1 MRLRLLSWNIRK
13 AVGLDWRRDPARVWR
28 VIEGLSPDVVFL
40 QEADKRLGQRPA
52 ALPPSLVRAAGY
64 APIDADPDT
73 PSIGWH
79 GNALLVRRP
88 FDLLEM
94 HRVALPG
101 LEPRGALRARVRLHG
116 REVALVSA
124 HLGLRRRDRKP
135 QMTAIADAVSGE
147 GCPVLVAGDLNEFSR
162 DPRHLPV
169 PAGWTVTA
177 PGASFHADM
186 PRLALDRFVTGPGVR
201 LHDARVIPPRQAR
214 RASDH
219 LPIAATAEL
228 G

>member
-1 MRLRLLSWNIRK
+1 MRLKVLSWNIRK
-13 AVGLDWRRDPARVWR
+13 SVGLDWRRDPARVWS
-28 VIEGLSPDVVFL
+28 VIEGIGPDIVFL

-52 ALPPSLVRAAGY
+52 ALPPALVKAAGY

-88 FDLLEM
+88 FDLVDM
-94 HRVALPG
+94 RRMVLPG

-116 REVALVSA
+116 REITLVSA
-124 HLGLRRRDRKP
+124 HLGLRRRDRRP
-135 QMTAIADAVSGE
+135 QLAEIVAGLTDADG
-147 GCPVLVAGDLNEFSR
+147 PVLVAGDFNEFSR
-162 DPRHLPV
+162 NPGAMPLPS
-169 PAGWTVTA
+169 GWTMTI

-186 PRLALDRFVTGPGVR
+186 PRLALDRFVTGPGIH
-201 LHDARVIPPRQAR
+201 LHDARVVPPREAR

-219 LPIAATAEL
+219 LPITASAEL
-228 G
+228 V

>member
-13 AVGLDWRRDPARVWR
+13 SVGLDWRRDPARVWG
-28 VIEGLSPDVVFL
+28 VIEDAAPDVVFL
-40 QEADKRLGQRPA
+40 QEADKRLGRRPA
-52 ALPPSLVRAAGY
+52 ALPPALVRAAGY

-79 GNALLVRRP
+79 GNAILVRRP
-88 FDLLEM
+88 FDLLDM
-94 HRVALPG
+94 RRVALPG

-116 REVALVSA
+116 REVTLVSA
-124 HLGLRRRDRKP
+124 HLGLRRRDRRP
-135 QMTAIADAVSGE
+135 QLAEIVSGLADE
-147 GCPVLVAGDLNEFSR
+147 DCPVLVAGDFNEFSR
-162 DPRHLPV
+162 NPRVMSV
-169 PAGWTVTA
+169 PPGWNMTI

-201 LHDARVIPPRQAR
+201 LHEARVIPPRQAR

-219 LPIAATAEL
+219 LPIAAVAEL